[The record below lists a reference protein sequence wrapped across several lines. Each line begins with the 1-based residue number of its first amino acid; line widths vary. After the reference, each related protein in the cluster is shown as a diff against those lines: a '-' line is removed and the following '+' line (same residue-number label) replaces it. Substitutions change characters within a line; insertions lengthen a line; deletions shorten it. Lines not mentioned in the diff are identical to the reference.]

1 MSGGGN
7 DKGAQARRGTD
18 DWEEMR
24 GDATQYYNDHNDRYR
39 NDPDNYLHY
48 GGGGGSGFFEGIKS
62 FCEKLFGNPGK
73 TLQWFAIVDFI
84 GLLVTG
90 VVCAFVLPYDRHG
103 DFEFW
108 KAVGYVIG
116 GFAGGYITAVPTYA
130 FGSFVNDTAEN
141 KATLLRIEK
150 HLKQTNSC
158 IDNIN
163 KHIAE
168 EKKQQNSEE

>member
-1 MSGGGN
+1 M
-7 DKGAQARRGTD
+7 
-18 DWEEMR
+18 
-24 GDATQYYNDHNDRYR
+24 QYYNDYNDRYK
-39 NDPDNYLHY
+39 NGPDNYQHY
-48 GGGGGSGFFEGIKS
+48 SGDGGSGFFEEIKS
-62 FCEKLFGNPGK
+62 FCKKLFGNPGK
-73 TLQWFAIVDFI
+73 TLQRFAIADFI
-84 GLLVTG
+84 GLSVAG
-90 VVCAFVLPYDRHG
+90 VVCAFVFPYDRYG

-108 KAVGYVIG
+108 EAVGYVIG

-163 KHIAE
+163 KHIDE
-168 EKKQQNSEE
+168 EKKQKENEE

>member
-1 MSGGGN
+1 MVGRDSL
-7 DKGAQARRGTD
+7 KGLSLLQ
-18 DWEEMR
+18 
-24 GDATQYYNDHNDRYR
+24 
-39 NDPDNYLHY
+39 
-48 GGGGGSGFFEGIKS
+48 
-62 FCEKLFGNPGK
+62 KLFGNPGK
-73 TLQWFAIVDFI
+73 TLQRFAIADFI
-84 GLLVTG
+84 GLSVAG
-90 VVCAFVLPYDRHG
+90 VVCAFVFPYDRYG

-108 KAVGYVIG
+108 EAVGYVIG

-163 KHIAE
+163 KHIDE
-168 EKKQQNSEE
+168 EKKQKENEE